1 MEMTL
6 KITNGMID
14 QIVKS
19 GFDVKVAEEMFKDW
33 DIDVNNVLEE
43 VRVISSNPSHN
54 NSGVAMERL
63 ISMCNN
69 AKRKEVKEEKEVSL
83 EEWRIRA
90 AKNIF
95 NVYDEDTEMLSKLD
109 DVMYVKNEV
118 SRKVIARYPEDWQ
131 QDKKAIEEIN
141 EITLAAE
148 NRDYDGI
155 ISETGDFIAVMID
168 MAGNL
173 GFNGD
178 IEKFEELCMVA
189 NGVVEDPNLAID
201 KMKLLRKLEDQMNI
215 LLIAE
220 SLYSFNFEVP
230 GVLSRDLEGVHIA
243 LNEGILDIDNLKRSF
258 GRWCRLRKPYDRG
271 NFPKCMKELKMLVF
285 YSIKEVM

>member
-6 KITNGMID
+6 KITNGMMD
-14 QIVKS
+14 EIVKS
-19 GFDVKVAEEMFKDW
+19 GFDGKVVEEMFKEW
-33 DIDVNNVLEE
+33 DINVNEVIEYARVMYSATNYKFKRSAFDALLSLE
-43 VRVISSNPSHN
+43 
-54 NSGVAMERL
+54 L
-63 ISMCNN
+63 F
-69 AKRKEVKEEKEVSL
+69 AKRKEVKEEKEISL

-90 AKNIF
+90 AKKIF
-95 NVYDEDTEMLSKLD
+95 SIHEEDEEMLSKME

-155 ISETGDFIAVMID
+155 ISECGDFVAVMID

-173 GFNGD
+173 GYSGNV
-178 IEKFEELCMVA
+178 EKFEELCMVA

-230 GVLSRDLEGVHIA
+230 GVLSKDLEGVHIA